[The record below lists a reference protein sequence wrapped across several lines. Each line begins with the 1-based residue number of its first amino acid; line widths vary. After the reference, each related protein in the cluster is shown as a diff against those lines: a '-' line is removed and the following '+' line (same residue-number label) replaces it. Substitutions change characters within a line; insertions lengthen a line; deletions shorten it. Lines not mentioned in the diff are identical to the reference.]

1 MLVNEQFDNLS
12 KVHKI
17 RSPTFFIHGQKDS
30 LISFKHSEELN
41 KACVNCI
48 TDILLPPLMSHNE
61 FDFYK
66 DLIRPMLNFFFQI
79 GYDTGPSKRIP
90 KMELDEIFYTD
101 QDFERYFRRER
112 MKIHKE

>member
-1 MLVNEQFDNLS
+1 M
-12 KVHKI
+12 
-17 RSPTFFIHGQKDS
+17 T
-30 LISFKHSEELN
+30 
-41 KACVNCI
+41 
-48 TDILLPPLMSHNE
+48 HNE

-90 KMELDEIFYTD
+90 KMELNEIFYTD

-112 MKIHKE
+112 MKIHKEKRQQKVSQKQNNRQ